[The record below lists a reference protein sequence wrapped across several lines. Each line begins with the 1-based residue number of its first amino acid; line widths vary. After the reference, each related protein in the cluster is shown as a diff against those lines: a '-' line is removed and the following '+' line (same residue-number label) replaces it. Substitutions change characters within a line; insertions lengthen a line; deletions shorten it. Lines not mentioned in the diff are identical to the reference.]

1 MLLNGRLNQ
10 RENILLLQRL
20 FAVNIKLHLF
30 REEGLA
36 MTSIFDIEFWGTL
49 KKKLK
54 EDKQ

>member
-10 RENILLLQRL
+10 RENILLLQTL
-20 FAVNIKLHLF
+20 FDVNIKLHLF

-36 MTSIFDIEFWGTL
+36 MTGIFDIEFWGTL

-54 EDKQ
+54 DGKQ